1 MAHTSSPL
9 FGDSPAAKNAIM
21 TEALKLFASR
31 GVEAVSVRDIAA
43 ASGFTNPALFR
54 HFASKEALGRAL
66 FEACYLR
73 LTSAMEA
80 AAAVDGMAAWL
91 AAALGMIAAEPEVV
105 HFVFENARRYWPA
118 LPDGARARNLPAL
131 MRAMLEREQAAGR
144 VRGDLDL
151 PLAAMVVLGA
161 LGQIARSAHF
171 REAELHPSVLARQ
184 LSALFLQGFAA
195 P

>member
-105 HFVFENARRYWPA
+105 HFVFENVRRYWPA
-118 LPDGARARNLPAL
+118 LPDEARARNLPAL
-131 MRAMLEREQAAGR
+131 TRAMLAREQAAGR

-151 PLAAMVVLGA
+151 PLAATVVLGA

-171 REAELHPSVLARQ
+171 REAELHPPILAGQ
-184 LSALFLQGFAA
+184 LFTLFLQGFAA

>member
-1 MAHTSSPL
+1 MVSSPL
-9 FGDSPAAKNAIM
+9 FGDSPAAKHAIM

-54 HFASKEALGRAL
+54 HFASKDALARAL

-73 LTSAMEA
+73 LAAAMQA
-80 AAAVDGMAAWL
+80 AAAKAGMAAWL
-91 AAALGMIAAEPEVV
+91 EAALGEIVAAPEMV
-105 HFVFENARRYWPA
+105 HFVFENVRRYWAA
-118 LPDGARARNLPAL
+118 LPDEARACNLPAL
-131 MRAMLEREQAAGR
+131 TRAMLARAQATGA

-151 PLAAMVVLGA
+151 SLAATVVLGA

-171 REAELHPSVLARQ
+171 REAELRPSVLAEQ
-184 LSALFLQGFAA
+184 LSTLLMQGFAA